1 MTGTDLMELGKEN
14 DSSEDVKGIDHSPQ
28 EPEEPS
34 EAKMPDTEK
43 ELQARLER
51 AETQAK
57 ENYDRLLRASADFE
71 NYKKRMNRES
81 EDFRKYANESL
92 IRELLPV
99 VDNLERAIDSASF
112 NQEAPQ
118 SMLQGVHLTISEIQ
132 NIFKRF
138 SVKPISSVN
147 KPFDPAFHQAVIQE
161 ETDAVDENMVI
172 KELQKGYLIHDR
184 LLRPAMVVVSK
195 SPANQNKDNA

>member
-1 MTGTDLMELGKEN
+1 MTGTDLLELGKEN
-14 DSSEDVKGIDHSPQ
+14 NRLDDVKGVDRPPR
-28 EPEEPS
+28 EPDNLSEETIQ
-34 EAKMPDTEK
+34 DTEK
-43 ELQARLER
+43 ELQVRLER
-51 AETQAK
+51 TEIQAK
-57 ENYDRLLRASADFE
+57 ENYDRFLRVSADFE

-81 EDFRKYANESL
+81 ESFKKYANESL

-99 VDNLERAIDSASF
+99 VDNLERAFDSASL
-112 NQEAPQ
+112 NQEASQ
-118 SMLQGVHLTISEIQ
+118 SLVKGVHLTISEIQ

-195 SPANQNKDNA
+195 SPANQNKDNE

>member
-1 MTGTDLMELGKEN
+1 MGKEN
-14 DSSEDVKGIDHSPQ
+14 NRLDDVKGVDRPPR
-28 EPEEPS
+28 EPDNLSEETIQ
-34 EAKMPDTEK
+34 DTEK
-43 ELQARLER
+43 ELQVRLER
-51 AETQAK
+51 TEIQAK
-57 ENYDRLLRASADFE
+57 ENYDRLLRVSADFE

-81 EDFRKYANESL
+81 ESFKKYANESL

-99 VDNLERAIDSASF
+99 VDNLERAFDSASL
-112 NQEAPQ
+112 NQEASQ
-118 SMLQGVHLTISEIQ
+118 SLVKGVHLTISEIQ

-195 SPANQNKDNA
+195 SPANQNKDNE